1 MRIITG
7 KFKGRIL
14 STVNDKSVR
23 PATDRVK
30 TTIFNMFQN
39 RLALRGIKVLD
50 LFAGSG
56 NLGFEALSRG
66 ANQVIFVD
74 DTEEVLDMIEKNAEM
89 LGCIPQTQIIRS
101 DALTYI
107 EKLNYSSD
115 LIFADPP
122 YAYPR
127 TKEIP
132 GIIFKNN
139 LLSKEGYLI
148 IEHTKHTI
156 FELSPLYEM
165 EIQKEFGNT
174 RVSFFVYPK
183 EKGDEK

>member
-7 KFKGRIL
+7 KFKGRNL
-14 STVNDKSVR
+14 TTVQDKSVR

-30 TTIFNMFQN
+30 TTIFNMFLN
-39 RLALRGIKVLD
+39 RLSLKDIQVLD

-56 NLGFEALSRG
+56 SLGFETISRG
-66 ANQVIFVD
+66 ASSVTFVD
-74 DTEEVLDMIEKNAEM
+74 DNEGVLDIIEENADM
-89 LGCIPQTQIIRS
+89 LGCISQTQIFQG

-107 EKLNYSSD
+107 EKSKNKYD

-122 YAYPR
+122 YSYTR
-127 TKEIP
+127 IP
-132 GIIFKNN
+132 DIPEIIFRNN
-139 LLSKEGYLI
+139 LLNKNGYLI
-148 IEHTKHTI
+148 IEHSKHTS
-156 FELSPLYEM
+156 FPNSLMYSM
-165 EIQKEFGNT
+165 EVQKEFGNT